1 MCARRLR
8 QKGETEK
15 RAYHN
20 SIYRFVFFFRL
31 YILLS
36 FLQRGKERERK
47 KRKGRLSLFRQ
58 LFSHFIHRGEGLLIS
73 TTRVRGL
80 WVRHKKRKEKQKKN
94 TGCVQ
99 TKERNVR
106 PFKRAS
112 NLQRTSHSGGVGTL
126 TRPVASRRNNII
138 DEVQQQIFR
147 EREKRDNKPV
157 IYTQIQ
163 AKGEPQMNSND
174 SYCIESGQTH

>member
-1 MCARRLR
+1 MPRKSICIIFIYILCPLRRSTHGSKKFGRVCARRLR

-20 SIYRFVFFFRL
+20 SIYRFIFYFRL

-58 LFSHFIHRGEGLLIS
+58 LFSHFIPRGEGLLIS

-112 NLQRTSHSGGVGTL
+112 NLQRTSHSG
-126 TRPVASRRNNII
+126 AS
-138 DEVQQQIFR
+138 
-147 EREKRDNKPV
+147 
-157 IYTQIQ
+157 
-163 AKGEPQMNSND
+163 AL
-174 SYCIESGQTH
+174 